1 LRRSGNLDRAKAR
14 VRACPSRDLTTEI
27 IETWPLRILILG
39 IGAGGTLYMY
49 LKAEDARGRE

>member
-1 LRRSGNLDRAKAR
+1 MAMLAFLPLGIAGVA
-14 VRACPSRDLTTEI
+14 TEI